1 MDESFYIFLNNN
13 ISKKRYSQNDCNRF
27 TTDIYPVIQLDS
39 AIQWE
44 VAIISA
50 IIPFIGFKEENITSD
65 TLDEKCIIDW
75 HFFLFDR
82 QRNKRIDK
90 EFKVIFRLHEFIN
103 KSIEDVIKFII
114 NHSYIKSKQVLE
126 HSDGI
131 KISILT
137 FQYFFVT
144 YLNRFVLK
152 SYTYPNI
159 LETSNHPFFQI
170 DHVKFKVNDCFQK
183 YLGLNQNSYTLFT
196 ISQVL
201 TRTYTTNLIVGEYSV
216 GDTKSPPKY
225 ISVYSDLITGNRYGD
240 QVLSIM
246 DILPFS
252 EIKNYERK
260 ITTPVYSTLR
270 TNTIESISI
279 LILNE
284 RNKRFTNHTQDTIFT
299 LHFRKKKKIE

>member
-13 ISKKRYSQNDCNRF
+13 VSKKRYSQNDCNCF

-137 FQYFFVT
+137 FQYF
-144 YLNRFVLK
+144 L
-152 SYTYPNI
+152 
-159 LETSNHPFFQI
+159 
-170 DHVKFKVNDCFQK
+170 
-183 YLGLNQNSYTLFT
+183 
-196 ISQVL
+196 
-201 TRTYTTNLIVGEYSV
+201 
-216 GDTKSPPKY
+216 
-225 ISVYSDLITGNRYGD
+225 
-240 QVLSIM
+240 
-246 DILPFS
+246 
-252 EIKNYERK
+252 
-260 ITTPVYSTLR
+260 
-270 TNTIESISI
+270 
-279 LILNE
+279 
-284 RNKRFTNHTQDTIFT
+284 
-299 LHFRKKKKIE
+299 